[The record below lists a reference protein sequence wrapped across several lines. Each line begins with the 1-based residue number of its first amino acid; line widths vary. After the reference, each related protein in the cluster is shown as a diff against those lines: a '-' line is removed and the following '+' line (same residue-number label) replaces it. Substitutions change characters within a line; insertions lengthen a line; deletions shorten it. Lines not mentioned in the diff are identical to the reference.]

1 MRKLVLFAA
10 PSGAGKTTIVRRL
23 LDLFDQLSF
32 SVSATT
38 RPRRAYEEEG
48 KDYYFLDVP
57 AFKRRVDAGDFVE
70 WEEVYPGTFYG
81 TLKSELERLW
91 ASGKDIVFDVDVQ
104 GALRIKEAYPD
115 NSLAIFVKPPSKE
128 VLFQRLQGRKTES
141 PKTLQERM
149 AKAEEELLFENK
161 FDYVLVNDALDEAVR
176 EAEQLVRRWIAS
188 S

>member
-23 LDLFDQLSF
+23 LEIFDQLSF

-38 RPRRAYEEEG
+38 RPRRAYEVEG
-48 KDYYFLDVP
+48 RDYYFLDPP
-57 AFKRRVDAGDFVE
+57 AFKGRVEAGDFVE

-91 ASGKDIVFDVDVQ
+91 ALGKDIVFDVDVQ

-115 NSLAIFVKPPSKE
+115 SSLAVFVKPPSKE
-128 VLFQRLQGRKTES
+128 VLFQRLEARKTES

-149 AKAEEELLFENK
+149 SKAEEELKFENK
-161 FDYVLVNDALDEAVR
+161 FDYVLVNDALDEAVL
-176 EAEQLVRRWIAS
+176 EAEQVVRNWIAPS
-188 S
+188 